1 MDVAKLMRDYPDC
14 KGMFGMLLKRYI
26 EEHEKKE

>member
-1 MDVAKLMRDYPDC
+1 MRDYPDC